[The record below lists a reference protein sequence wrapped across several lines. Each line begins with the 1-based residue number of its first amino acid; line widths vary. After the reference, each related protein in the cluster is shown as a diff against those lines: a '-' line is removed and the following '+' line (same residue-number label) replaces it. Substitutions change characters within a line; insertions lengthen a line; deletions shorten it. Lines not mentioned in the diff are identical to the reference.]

1 VDKNRRNQLCFIIVG
16 LFLLPLGVYLYTLRV
31 DGIISS
37 TVSLSGTVLLISGI
51 RYKERLKR
59 RVLEGEERSA
69 YLWSSYFVVSMVG
82 AVILFGGLGGAVLAM
97 YMNVNA
103 MDRMWILG
111 VIFFGMLIMVVGRF
125 LKKDTYLNS

>member
-16 LFLLPLGVYLYTLRV
+16 LFLLPLGVYLLYSRV
-31 DGIISS
+31 EGIIAS

-69 YLWSSYFVVSMVG
+69 YLRSNYFIVSMTG
-82 AVILFGGLGGAVLAM
+82 AVIFFMGLGGAVLTM
-97 YMNVNA
+97 YLNVPFA
-103 MDRMWILG
+103 ERAWILG
-111 VIFFGMLIMVVGRF
+111 VIFLGGLLMVIGTF
-125 LKKDTYLNS
+125 FKKDTYEA